1 MGPGRSM
8 KESDMLLSRAEK
20 LRRDARGVRSEST
33 RVSNDSDQQRLLDVA
48 NNLET
53 DARDLEARA
62 TREHA
67 SGLTPGLGGGRG
79 GRRSVV
85 PTGR

>member
-1 MGPGRSM
+1 M

>member
-1 MGPGRSM
+1 M

-33 RVSNDSDQQRLLDVA
+33 RVSNDSDQQCLLDVA

>member
-33 RVSNDSDQQRLLDVA
+33 RVSNDSDQQCLLDVA